1 MAPFAY
7 FFRCVSAHFFLIA
20 SKIGRVRISSM
31 HTLRNAHCSIQSVPR
46 IHRQRWSS
54 LSNVRIKVCVIM
66 TTDDVGRYY
75 KLTGSAPATGFDFD
89 NPRWVLA
96 SAKTKIDSKTK
107 AFFASI
113 CSQ

>member
-1 MAPFAY
+1 
-7 FFRCVSAHFFLIA
+7 
-20 SKIGRVRISSM
+20 
-31 HTLRNAHCSIQSVPR
+31 
-46 IHRQRWSS
+46 
-54 LSNVRIKVCVIM
+54 M